1 MGGEQSG
8 HKNYLDHNTTGD
20 GMISALQD
28 QAIMRRTGKTMSA
41 MAKLMIPL
49 HQDQLNVRVAERKEI
64 SEVPEVQKVIAA
76 AEQKLGDTGRVL
88 IRYSGTE
95 PLLRIMLEGQDKY
108 QITEMANEIGMAMEK
123 GLGGHKE
130 DL

>member
-1 MGGEQSG
+1 
-8 HKNYLDHNTTGD
+8 
-20 GMISALQD
+20 MISALQVL
-28 QAIMRRTGKTMSA
+28 AIMRRTGKTLSEL
-41 MAKLMIPL
+41 AKVMIALPQVL
-49 HQDQLNVRVAERKEI
+49 LNVRVAERKEI

-76 AEQKLGDTGRVL
+76 AEQTLGDTGRVL

-123 GLGGHKE
+123 SLGGHKE
-130 DL
+130 DM

>member
-1 MGGEQSG
+1 MIF
-8 HKNYLDHNTTGD
+8 LDHNTTGD
-20 GMISALQD
+20 GMISALQVL
-28 QAIMRRTGKTMSA
+28 AIMRRTGKTLSEL
-41 MAKLMIPL
+41 AKVMIALPQVL
-49 HQDQLNVRVAERKEI
+49 LNVRVAERKEI